1 MVSGK
6 PSNLKS
12 FKSSKN
18 FNFILILLCL
28 TLVFLGKLDLIAIRN
43 IKAFLSD
50 FLAPVTFALNKP
62 VKEIAGVFEDVK
74 SAGSLR
80 EENIRLKSEVRKLR
94 VINSKASS
102 QELELLELRQLLKVL
117 PDKKNNIIT
126 GRGITAPGGVFCKY
140 SIDKRR

>member
-50 FLAPVTFALNKP
+50 FLAPVTYAP
-62 VKEIAGVFEDVK
+62 V
-74 SAGSLR
+74 SYTHLT
-80 EENIRLKSEVRKLR
+80 
-94 VINSKASS
+94 
-102 QELELLELRQLLKVL
+102 L
-117 PDKKNNIIT
+117 PT
-126 GRGITAPGGVFCKY
+126 
-140 SIDKRR
+140 KRIV